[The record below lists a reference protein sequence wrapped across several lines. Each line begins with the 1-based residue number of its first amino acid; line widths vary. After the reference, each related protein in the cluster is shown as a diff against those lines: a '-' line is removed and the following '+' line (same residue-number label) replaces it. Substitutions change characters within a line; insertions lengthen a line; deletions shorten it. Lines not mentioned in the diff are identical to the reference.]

1 MQHRKPSIQLS
12 DHVKS
17 KLRQHQP
24 TPFSLSSNEL
34 ALSDNT
40 DDDNGNIRRS
50 LISFSIL
57 LNSFLRFTIA

>member
-50 LISFSIL
+50 LISFFY
-57 LNSFLRFTIA
+57 SFKQFS